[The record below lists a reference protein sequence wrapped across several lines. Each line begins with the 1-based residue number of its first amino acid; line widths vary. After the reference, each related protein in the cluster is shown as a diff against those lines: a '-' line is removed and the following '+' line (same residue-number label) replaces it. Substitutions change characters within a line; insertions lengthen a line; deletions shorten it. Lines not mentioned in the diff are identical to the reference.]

1 MVYASQI
8 EVCGSR
14 AVLFLFP
21 LLRRC
26 HSGKPAPAEAGAEWT
41 HDYAYVGN
49 TKVFGRSLNLWAW
62 SRSSSCELGLE
73 RSGCGGG
80 WVRGWGCSA
89 TVEMR
94 VIWCGHGCFRTGRG
108 PDAEEES
115 LPRIHPFI
123 LSQLHFREDE
133 AACTIPE
140 VGMSRPQESQ
150 RKPQRAV
157 WNKEAESKRGWK
169 CEAEE
174 RNRKCVLGVGALSPR
189 VNCHRY
195 NANAKPSEPS
205 LISLA
210 LLC

>member
-21 LLRRC
+21 LLRRATVG
-26 HSGKPAPAEAGAEWT
+26 SLLRQRPALNGRMITHVLETQRYLDGVWTCERGVGLPAANLVWRG
-41 HDYAYVGN
+41 VG
-49 TKVFGRSLNLWAW
+49 VEEG
-62 SRSSSCELGLE
+62 
-73 RSGCGGG
+73 GCGGG
-80 WVRGWGCSA
+80 GCSA

-123 LSQLHFREDE
+123 LSQLHFWEDE

-174 RNRKCVLGVGALSPR
+174 RDRKCVLGVGALSPR
-189 VNCHRY
+189 VNFHWY

-205 LISLA
+205 LISLT